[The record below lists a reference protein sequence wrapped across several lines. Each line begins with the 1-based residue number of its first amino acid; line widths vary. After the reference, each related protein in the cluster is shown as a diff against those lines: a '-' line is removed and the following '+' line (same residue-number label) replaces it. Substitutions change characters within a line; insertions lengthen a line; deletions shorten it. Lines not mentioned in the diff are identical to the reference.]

1 MNLPA
6 ATHLAGS
13 VAFRID
19 NTLNVPV
26 ACEVE
31 QLGWNVYDP
40 GPANGAILVERIRTF
55 GARVVDLEINTQR
68 LILGAKTF
76 SLPTDGVAS
85 SFQNMVSAIVRE
97 NNDRI
102 RSHGDVSVVIVY
114 SPTEDG
120 GWQSIA
126 HLAPI
131 PFQKLQGWY
140 QNGTSLY
147 SSHTKVPTS
156 EVVPNSIKH
165 RSRLHYWLADRS
177 VQSNSPGGLALLE
190 TTDGFIADTSVAN
203 IVIVTKQGQWSTP
216 SKRNAIHGTT
226 LLRVGRLLQKNGI
239 EVDSAD
245 LKKEDMFNAS
255 EVLLLG
261 TTGCIWNATQFDHV
275 TIGAD
280 PNAPKTK
287 WLQSLWA
294 DWVGI
299 DVVQQAMTQPIKSQ

>member
-1 MNLPA
+1 MNLPT

-19 NTLNVPV
+19 NTLKLPV
-26 ACEVE
+26 ACDAE

-76 SLPTDGVAS
+76 FLPSDSIAN
-85 SFQNMVSAIVRE
+85 SFRIMASAIVEE
-97 NNDRI
+97 NNNLI
-102 RSHGDVSVVIVY
+102 KSLGDVSVVIVY

-131 PFQKLQGWY
+131 PFQKLKGWY
-140 QNGTSLY
+140 KNGTSLL
-147 SSHTKVPTS
+147 STEIKVPTT
-156 EVVPNSIKH
+156 EFMPNYIKH
-165 RSRLHYWLADRS
+165 RSRLHYWLADRA
-177 VQSNSPGGLALLE
+177 VQSNSPGGVALLE
-190 TTDGFIADTSVAN
+190 TTDGFIADTSIAN
-203 IVIVTKQGQWSTP
+203 IVIVTKQGQWITP
-216 SKRNAIHGTT
+216 TTRNAIHGTT
-226 LLRVGRLLQKNGI
+226 LRRVCRLLQKNGT
-239 EVDSAD
+239 EVDSAK
-245 LKKEDMFNAS
+245 LKKEDIFRAS

-261 TTGCIWNATQFDHV
+261 TTGCIWNATQLDNV
-275 TIGAD
+275 RIGAD
-280 PNAPKTK
+280 PNTPKTK

-294 DWVGI
+294 DWVGV
-299 DVVQQAMTQPIKSQ
+299 DVVQQAMTHPTKPQ

>member
-1 MNLPA
+1 MNLPT

-19 NTLNVPV
+19 NTLKLPV
-26 ACEVE
+26 ACDAE

-76 SLPTDGVAS
+76 FLPSDSIAN
-85 SFQNMVSAIVRE
+85 SFRIMALAIVEE
-97 NNDRI
+97 NNNLI
-102 RSHGDVSVVIVY
+102 KSLGDVSVVIVY

-131 PFQKLQGWY
+131 PFQKLKGWY
-140 QNGTSLY
+140 KNGTSLL
-147 SSHTKVPTS
+147 STEIKVPTT
-156 EVVPNSIKH
+156 EFMPNYIKH
-165 RSRLHYWLADRS
+165 RSRLHYWLADRA
-177 VQSNSPGGLALLE
+177 VQSNSPGGVALLE
-190 TTDGFIADTSVAN
+190 TTDGFIADTSIAN
-203 IVIVTKQGQWSTP
+203 IVIVTKQGQWITP
-216 SKRNAIHGTT
+216 TTRNAIHGTT
-226 LLRVGRLLQKNGI
+226 LRRVCRLLQKNGT
-239 EVDSAD
+239 EVDSAK
-245 LKKEDMFNAS
+245 LKKEDIFRAS

-261 TTGCIWNATQFDHV
+261 TTGCIWNATQLDNV
-275 TIGAD
+275 RIGAD
-280 PNAPKTK
+280 PNTPKTK

-294 DWVGI
+294 DWVGV
-299 DVVQQAMTQPIKSQ
+299 DVVQQAMTHPTKPQ

>member
-19 NTLNVPV
+19 NTLKLPV
-26 ACEVE
+26 ACDVE
-31 QLGWNVYDP
+31 QLGWNVYEP

-55 GARVVDLEINTQR
+55 GAKVVDLEINTQR
-68 LILGAKTF
+68 LILGARTF
-76 SLPTDGVAS
+76 LLPADAVAN
-85 SFQNMVSAIVRE
+85 SFQNIVSAIVQE
-97 NNDRI
+97 NDDLI

-114 SPTEDG
+114 SSTEDG

-131 PFQKLQGWY
+131 PFQKLKGWY
-140 QNGTSLY
+140 KNGTSLY
-147 SSHTKVPTS
+147 SSEIKVPTS

-177 VQSNSPGGLALLE
+177 VQSNSRGGLALLE

-203 IVIVTKQGQWSTP
+203 IVIVTKQGQWITP
-216 SKRNAIHGTT
+216 CTRNAIHGTT
-226 LLRVGRLLQKNGI
+226 LRRVCRLLQKNGM

-245 LKKEDMFNAS
+245 LKKEDIFEAS

-261 TTGCIWNATQFDHV
+261 TTGCIWNGTQLDNV
-275 TIGAD
+275 PIGAD
-280 PNAPKTK
+280 PSVPKTK

-299 DVVQQAMTQPIKSQ
+299 DFVQQAMTHPMKSQ

>member
-1 MNLPA
+1 MNLPT

-19 NTLNVPV
+19 NTLKLPV
-26 ACEVE
+26 ACDAE

-76 SLPTDGVAS
+76 FLPSDRIAN
-85 SFQNMVSAIVRE
+85 SFRIMALAIVEE
-97 NNDRI
+97 NNNLI
-102 RSHGDVSVVIVY
+102 KSLGDVSVVIVY

-131 PFQKLQGWY
+131 PFQKLKGWY
-140 QNGTSLY
+140 KNGTSLL
-147 SSHTKVPTS
+147 STEIKVPTT
-156 EVVPNSIKH
+156 EFMPNYIKH
-165 RSRLHYWLADRS
+165 RSRLHYWLADRA
-177 VQSNSPGGLALLE
+177 VQSNSPGGVALLE
-190 TTDGFIADTSVAN
+190 TTDGFIADTSIAN
-203 IVIVTKQGQWSTP
+203 IVIVTKQGQWITP
-216 SKRNAIHGTT
+216 TTRNAIHGTT
-226 LLRVGRLLQKNGI
+226 LRRVCRLLQKNGT
-239 EVDSAD
+239 EVDSAK
-245 LKKEDMFNAS
+245 LKKEDIFRAS

-261 TTGCIWNATQFDHV
+261 TTGCIWNATQLDNV
-275 TIGAD
+275 RIGAD
-280 PNAPKTK
+280 PNTPKTK

-294 DWVGI
+294 DWVGV
-299 DVVQQAMTQPIKSQ
+299 DVVQQAMTHPTKPQ

>member
-1 MNLPA
+1 MNLPT

-19 NTLNVPV
+19 NTLKLPV
-26 ACEVE
+26 ACDVE

-55 GARVVDLEINTQR
+55 GARVLDLEINMQR

-76 SLPTDGVAS
+76 SLPADSVAN
-85 SFQNMVSAIVRE
+85 SFRNMVSAIVQE
-97 NNDRI
+97 NKI
-102 RSHGDVSVVIVY
+102 LIKSLGDVSVVIVY
-114 SPTEDG
+114 SPTENG

-126 HLAPI
+126 HLTPI

-140 QNGTSLY
+140 KDGTSLF
-147 SSHTKVPTS
+147 SSEIKVPTS
-156 EVVPNSIKH
+156 EVMPNFMKH

-203 IVIVTKQGQWSTP
+203 IVIVTKQGQWITP
-216 SKRNAIHGTT
+216 STRNAIHGTT
-226 LLRVGRLLQKNGI
+226 LRRVCRLLQKNGL
-239 EVDSAD
+239 EVHSAD
-245 LKKEDMFNAS
+245 LKKEDMFEAS

-261 TTGCIWNATQFDHV
+261 TTGCIWNATQLDNV
-275 TIGAD
+275 QIGAD
-280 PNAPKTK
+280 PGVPRTK
-287 WLQSLWA
+287 WLQGLWS

-299 DVVQQAMTQPIKSQ
+299 DVVHQAMTHPTKPQ

>member
-13 VAFRID
+13 VAFRVD
-19 NTLNVPV
+19 NTLSAPV
-26 ACEVE
+26 ACGVK

-68 LILGAKTF
+68 LLLGAKTF
-76 SLPTDGVAS
+76 SLPSDAVAK

-97 NNDRI
+97 NDDLI

-114 SPTEDG
+114 SATEVG

-131 PFQKLQGWY
+131 PFQKLKAWY
-140 QNGTSLY
+140 EKGTSL
-147 SSHTKVPTS
+147 HTSELKVPTS
-156 EVVPNSIKH
+156 EVTPISIKH

-203 IVIVTKQGQWSTP
+203 IVIVTPQGRWIMPSTC
-216 SKRNAIHGTT
+216 NAIQGTT
-226 LLRVGRLLQKNGI
+226 LRRACRLLQNNGI
-239 EVDSAD
+239 KIDSAEF
-245 LKKEDMFNAS
+245 KKEDIFRAS

-261 TTGCIWNATQFDHV
+261 TTGCIWNATQLDNV
-275 TIGAD
+275 QIGAD
-280 PNAPKTK
+280 PGAPRTK
-287 WLQSLWA
+287 WLQALWA

-299 DVVQQAMTQPIKSQ
+299 DVVQQAMQQSIKSQ